1 MDLFNRRETVPL
13 LFVISGH
20 SGAGKDTVIH
30 RMRERNFPIQ
40 FVITATTRK
49 PRENEQDG
57 IDYFFFSHDEF
68 ARMIEND
75 ELIEYAVVYQDY
87 KGVPRNQVDNALRS
101 GKDVVL
107 RVDVQGAATI
117 QKLYPNSI
125 LIYLTAKDEGEFI
138 QRLIDRKTET
148 PEGLNLRIAM
158 ARKEM
163 KEIKYFDY
171 LVVNQNSKL
180 DKTVD
185 IIQSIIEAEHH
196 RIRMTEVN
204 E

>member
-1 MDLFNRRETVPL
+1 MDLFNRREPAPL

-30 RMRERNFPIQ
+30 RMRERDFPIQ
-40 FVITATTRK
+40 FVITVTTRE
-49 PRENEQDG
+49 PRENEQDR
-57 IDYFFFSHDEF
+57 IDYFFVSHDEF
-68 ARMIEND
+68 TRMIENG

-87 KGVPRNQVDNALRS
+87 KGVPRSQVDNALRS

-107 RVDVQGAATI
+107 RVDVQGGATI

-125 LIYLTAKDEGEFI
+125 LIYLTAKDEAEFI

-158 ARKEM
+158 AREEM
-163 KEIKYFDY
+163 KEIKNFDY

>member
-1 MDLFNRRETVPL
+1 MDPFERAEPVPL

-20 SGAGKDTVIH
+20 SGAGKDTVIQH
-30 RMRERNFPIQ
+30 MRERNIPIQ
-40 FVITATTRK
+40 FVITATTRE
-49 PRENEQDG
+49 PRDHERDG
-57 IDYFFFSHDEF
+57 IDYFFISHDEF

-75 ELIEYAVVYQDY
+75 ELIEYAIVYKDY
-87 KGVPRNQVDNALRS
+87 KGVPRNQVDDALQS

-117 QKLYPNSI
+117 RKLYPNSI
-125 LIYLTAKDEGEFI
+125 LIFLTAKDEAEFT
-138 QRLIDRKTET
+138 QRLIDRKSET
-148 PEGLNLRIAM
+148 PEGLKLRIAM

-163 KEIKYFDY
+163 KEIKNFDY

-180 DKTVD
+180 DTTVD

-196 RIRMTEVN
+196 RIRMTEVH

>member
-1 MDLFNRRETVPL
+1 MDLFHRREPAPL

-30 RMRERNFPIQ
+30 RMRERDFPIQ
-40 FVITATTRK
+40 FVITATTRE

-57 IDYFFFSHDEF
+57 IDYFFVSHDEF
-68 ARMIEND
+68 KRMIEND
-75 ELIEYAVVYQDY
+75 ELIEYAVVYEDF
-87 KGVPRNQVDNALRS
+87 KGVPRNQVENALRS

-107 RVDVQGAATI
+107 RVDVQGAATL

-125 LIYLTAKDEGEFI
+125 LIYLTAKDEAEFI
-138 QRLIDRKTET
+138 QRLIDRETET
-148 PEGLNLRIAM
+148 PEDLKIRIAM
-158 ARKEM
+158 AREEM
-163 KEIKYFDY
+163 KEIKNFDY

>member
-1 MDLFNRRETVPL
+1 MDLFNRREPVPL

-20 SGAGKDTVIH
+20 SGAGKDTVIQ
-30 RMRERNFPIQ
+30 RMREREFPIQ
-40 FVITATTRK
+40 FVITATTRV
-49 PRENEQDG
+49 PRENERDG

-75 ELIEYAVVYQDY
+75 DLIEYAVVYQDY
-87 KGVPRNQVDNALRS
+87 KGVPRSQVDNALRS

-125 LIYLTAKDEGEFI
+125 LIYLTAMDEAEFI

-163 KEIKYFDY
+163 KEIKNFDY

-180 DKTVD
+180 DRTVD

-196 RIRMTEVN
+196 RIRMTEV
-204 E
+204 EE